1 MDSRFKNITMTEL
14 TLQRLKAAGWTPG
27 RKVDITPIEDAFAK
41 AGMQIPDKLREF
53 FEEFGFLT
61 FSWGKKENMTDE
73 RHVIDPRMEL
83 QYLSKKQFE
92 HCFEDY
98 GIYGTAYPVGS
109 AYRDN
114 MDILYHDDGNFYLFM
129 SPDPLIRCGNTAE
142 GFLDGLIGDGGQD
155 WEYMDD

>member
-27 RKVDITPIEDAFAK
+27 RKVDITPIEEAFAK
-41 AGMQIPDKLREF
+41 AGMQIPDKLRDF
-53 FEEFGFLT
+53 FEEFGFLSIEYDIKHIKNESHY
-61 FSWGKKENMTDE
+61 FNPCFDFYNYDKEF
-73 RHVIDPRMEL
+73 
-83 QYLSKKQFE
+83 FE
-92 HCFEDY
+92 HFFDDD
-98 GIYGTAYPVGS
+98 GIYGTAYPVSS
-109 AYRDN
+109 ACRNN
-114 MDILYHDDGNFYLFM
+114 MTIYYHDDGNFYLFM

>member
-27 RKVDITPIEDAFAK
+27 RKVDITPIEEAFAK
-41 AGMQIPDKLREF
+41 AGMQIPDKLRDF
-53 FEEFGFLT
+53 FEHFF
-61 FSWGKKENMTDE
+61 D
-73 RHVIDPRMEL
+73 
-83 QYLSKKQFE
+83 
-92 HCFEDY
+92 DY

-109 AYRDN
+109 ACRNN
-114 MDILYHDDGNFYLFM
+114 MTIYYHDDGNFYLFM

>member
-27 RKVDITPIEDAFAK
+27 RKVGITPIEEAFAK
-41 AGMQIPDKLREF
+41 AGMQIPDKLRDF
-53 FEEFGFLT
+53 F
-61 FSWGKKENMTDE
+61 D
-73 RHVIDPRMEL
+73 
-83 QYLSKKQFE
+83 
-92 HCFEDY
+92 DY

-109 AYRDN
+109 ACRNN
-114 MDILYHDDGNFYLFM
+114 MTIYYHDDGNFYLFM